1 MKITLQRTSPN
12 YRRKLSTHTIMRDLT
27 LGLLVI
33 VAYSLFAQMK
43 YGMNYVIAA
52 ALIYGVSVLTAL
64 VTEAVWAY
72 IHKTN
77 VLEQFKNS
85 FPLVTSLIFALTLPV
100 GTPLYVVAVGS
111 FIAIFF
117 GKLVYGGFGHNIF
130 NPALVGRVVV
140 HLSFGGKLVSYLE
153 GAADALTG
161 ATPATMLAGTSW
173 VGGDGFTYNL
183 LDLFLGNHGGTLGE
197 TCIWVILLVGLVLA
211 YRRVF
216 DARIP
221 VAYMGTV
228 AVLAGAF
235 ALANGLDPLTYVVTH
250 LCIGGIVFGAV
261 IMATDPVT
269 SPTSPLGKILFGIG
283 LGFLT
288 MIIRFKANYPEGVL
302 FSILMMNM
310 LSPWIE
316 SLCLGRTSQKQ
327 GKQWATIGITLAL
340 SAGLVYGVGL
350 SNKADLKAAAELAEQ
365 EWETAKAD
373 AIEKA
378 KKEFEESNF
387 ELVGASGNKYTV
399 LVDGYM
405 DGGHQMKVEVEIDGN
420 TVKSVKVLEY
430 KGETEYFG
438 KDMIEGLK
446 TGGAAGEFYN
456 KFLNG
461 EFKFYDINYDL
472 FLKDEYKIGMKDD
485 ADVYTTCTMT
495 SKGIINAIKGAME
508 VAQLDKT
515 VNGNA
520 ITFNLTAKGFGGEMT
535 IKVVTD
541 KATQKVTKVE
551 VLEYSG
557 ETAGFGKDMI
567 EGTATGA
574 AQEFYNKYL
583 AQSFS
588 FNEIDGVDTA
598 TGSTFTTKGI
608 VSAINQAIAASK

>member
-12 YRRKLSTHTIMRDLT
+12 YRQKLSTHTIMRDLT

-43 YGMNYVIAA
+43 NGMNYVLAA
-52 ALIYGVSVLTAL
+52 AAIYGVSVGVAL
-64 VTEAVWAY
+64 LTEAVWAY

-77 VLEQFKNS
+77 ILEQFKNS

-140 HLSFGGKLVSYLE
+140 HLSFGGKLVSYLP
-153 GAADALTG
+153 GAADAMTG

-173 VGGDGFTYNL
+173 VGSEAFTKAFSL

-228 AVLAGAF
+228 AVLAAAF
-235 ALANGLDPLTYVVTH
+235 ALANGLNPLTYVATH

-302 FSILMMNM
+302 FSILLMNM

-316 SLCLGRTSQKQ
+316 SLCLGRTNQKQ
-327 GKQWATIGITLAL
+327 GKQWAIIGTTLAL
-340 SAGLVYGVGL
+340 SLGLVFGVGL
-350 SNKADLKAAAELAEQ
+350 SNKAALEEAARIAEEERLAAEEEAKKKAEAEAAAFNWKLLAVKGNTYTMQTTGFGGEDNPM
-365 EWETAKAD
+365 K
-373 AIEKA
+373 IE
-378 KKEFEESNF
+378 
-387 ELVGASGNKYTV
+387 VV
-399 LVDGYM
+399 VDG
-405 DGGHQMKVEVEIDGN
+405 D
-420 TVKSVKVLEY
+420 TVKSVKVVEY
-430 KGETEYFG
+430 AGETEYFG
-438 KDMIEGLK
+438 LDLIEGKK
-446 TGGAAGEFYN
+446 TTGAAGDFYN
-456 KFLNG
+456 KFMVAP
-461 EFKFYDINYDL
+461 F
-472 FLKDEYKIGMKDD
+472 
-485 ADVYTTCTMT
+485 AT
-495 SKGIINAIKGAME
+495 S
-508 VAQLDKT
+508 D
-515 VNGNA
+515 
-520 ITFNLTAKGFGGEMT
+520 
-535 IKVVTD
+535 
-541 KATQKVTKVE
+541 
-551 VLEYSG
+551 
-557 ETAGFGKDMI
+557 
-567 EGTATGA
+567 
-574 AQEFYNKYL
+574 
-583 AQSFS
+583 
-588 FNEIDGVDTA
+588 IDGVDTA
-598 TGSTFTTKGI
+598 TGSTMTTKGIVNAIKGAIAVSKMERSVKGDTYTYTITADGFTAGTPMKIKVVVEKSTMTVKSVKVLEYEGETEYFGLDLIEGKKTSGAAGDFYNKFMVSEFAASDIDGVDTATGCTVTTKGI
-608 VSAINQAIAASK
+608 VSAIRQAIAATK